1 VTVRLYNSANV
12 LQGTTTTNA
21 SGVYSFTNLVPGDY
35 YVEFVKPAGY
45 VFSPQD
51 QGANDAVDSDANTST
66 GKTAVTTLISG
77 ESDLTWD
84 AGLYQYATL
93 GDKVWSD
100 TNANGIQDGGEAGL
114 SGVTVKLYN
123 SANVLQG
130 TTTTNA
136 SGVYSFTN
144 LTPGDYYVQFTLLT
158 GYYFSPKD
166 QGANDAVD
174 SDADTSTGKTAVTTL
189 ISGES
194 DLTWDAG
201 MYYHASLGDFVWND
215 TDADKVQDPGELGI
229 PGVVI
234 SLTLPSGVV
243 LTTTTDAN
251 GLYLFDNLPAG
262 NFVVDVVS
270 VPSGYFLTTANDPL
284 PVTLAPSQNYR
295 DADFGYAGKGHIVG
309 VVFYDW
315 DKDGVQDVNETGID
329 NVEVCLYQDVDG
341 DGVFDNPGDVQLA
354 CQNTTS
360 GGGYAFNNYMPGD
373 YLVVQTQPPDLQ
385 SSPASPNVRPVHLVV
400 VGPGGQSEQR
410 DFGEL
415 YEVRV
420 GDQVFVD
427 ANGNGIQD
435 PGEPGMIGVPLQLT
449 GIDAAGTAISQSVNS
464 LNGAYIF
471 DTLLPGTY
479 TVTAPANFNN
489 YLRISAS
496 PLITTFVIGSAAR
509 EDLTLDFRYAYPT
522 GLSLQRFDAAVQ
534 GGKVVLSWEII
545 GAAPQ
550 GFNVWRADNA
560 KAAGAVKLTATPLLS
575 ADSVYQFVDKTV
587 TAGQSY
593 WYWLENVS
601 DGQRFGPQSVAVPAG
616 PTMRVR
622 AFLPMVSGSVNGR

>member
-1 VTVRLYNSANV
+1 
-12 LQGTTTTNA
+12 
-21 SGVYSFTNLVPGDY
+21 
-35 YVEFVKPAGY
+35 
-45 VFSPQD
+45 
-51 QGANDAVDSDANTST
+51 
-66 GKTAVTTLISG
+66 
-77 ESDLTWD
+77 
-84 AGLYQYATL
+84 
-93 GDKVWSD
+93 
-100 TNANGIQDGGEAGL
+100 
-114 SGVTVKLYN
+114 
-123 SANVLQG
+123 
-130 TTTTNA
+130 
-136 SGVYSFTN
+136 
-144 LTPGDYYVQFTLLT
+144 
-158 GYYFSPKD
+158 
-166 QGANDAVD
+166 
-174 SDADTSTGKTAVTTL
+174 
-189 ISGES
+189 
-194 DLTWDAG
+194 
-201 MYYHASLGDFVWND
+201 M
-215 TDADKVQDPGELGI
+215 
-229 PGVVI
+229 
-234 SLTLPSGVV
+234 
-243 LTTTTDAN
+243 
-251 GLYLFDNLPAG
+251 
-262 NFVVDVVS
+262 
-270 VPSGYFLTTANDPL
+270 
-284 PVTLAPSQNYR
+284 
-295 DADFGYAGKGHIVG
+295 
-309 VVFYDW
+309 
-315 DKDGVQDVNETGID
+315 
-329 NVEVCLYQDVDG
+329 
-341 DGVFDNPGDVQLA
+341 
-354 CQNTTS
+354 
-360 GGGYAFNNYMPGD
+360 
-373 YLVVQTQPPDLQ
+373 
-385 SSPASPNVRPVHLVV
+385 
-400 VGPGGQSEQR
+400 
-410 DFGEL
+410 
-415 YEVRV
+415 

-427 ANGNGIQD
+427 ANGNGVQD

-575 ADSVYQFVDKTV
+575 ADSAYQFVDKTV